1 MPSTKYYR
9 YWETNSTKYK
19 ITREEEEE
27 NNQSDNNDDN
37 NNHDGDI

>member
-19 ITREEEEE
+19 ITREEEE